1 MGLHVARRDGS
12 LFRHQVRHEREL
24 ADELVGVVGQDQPV
38 VYRPAA
44 FRPRPERA
52 AGACQIALVI
62 AHLDLDAFFAAVE
75 LHRNPGLR
83 GKPVVVGGNPDG
95 RGVVATASYE
105 ARRYGIRSAMSSA
118 EARRRCP
125 QVVFVRPDHRTYR
138 EWSRRVW
145 ALVREM
151 APVVEQVGIDEGYL
165 VLPDGDPREQAEL
178 VQLRRARAHAALVLA
193 RRRHL
198 QGRRQDRLGRP
209 KARRHHG
216 RAAGRGGGVPRPLPV
231 RTLPGVG
238 PKAEVRL
245 VAAGVATIGAL
256 AELDDAGL
264 PSCCPGR
271 VGVELRLRARGIDPR
286 PGERRA
292 RRGHLDLERG
302 DVRRRRARPRGAP
315 RPPAAMA
322 EGMAAALERRGMSA
336 RTVTTKV
343 RYPDFAIATRS
354 QSLRGRHRRRRR
366 RSATWRAAC
375 STARYATGRDRS
387 AWWAWG
393 CPGSTG
399 TGSSRCR

>member
-1 MGLHVARRDGS
+1 
-12 LFRHQVRHEREL
+12 
-24 ADELVGVVGQDQPV
+24 
-38 VYRPAA
+38 
-44 FRPRPERA
+44 
-52 AGACQIALVI
+52 VI

-125 QVVFVRPDHRTYR
+125 EVIFVRPDHRAYR
-138 EWSRRVW
+138 EWSGRVW
-145 ALVREM
+145 SLVRDM

-178 VQLRRARAHAALVLA
+178 VQLAVRERMRLSCSLGVATCKVVAKVASDARKPGGITVV
-193 RRRHL
+193 
-198 QGRRQDRLGRP
+198 P
-209 KARRHHG
+209 
-216 RAAGRGGGVPRPLPV
+216 RGGEAAFLAGLAV

-264 PSCCPGR
+264 AELLPGR

-286 PGERRA
+286 PVSGEPVEA
-292 RRGHLDLERG
+292 ISISNEETFDV
-302 DVRRRRARPRGAP
+302 DVRDREELHEHLRR
-315 RPPAAMA
+315 MS
-322 EGMAAALERRGMSA
+322 EGIAAALRRRGMSA

-343 RYPDFAIATRS
+343 RYPDFAVATRS
-354 QSLRGRHRRRRR
+354 HSMAVGIDGAASIGDLACSLLDRALRQRPGPIRLVGVGVSGLDRHRQL
-366 RSATWRAAC
+366 SLPVTGDEPAKPPAT
-375 STARYATGRDRS
+375 
-387 AWWAWG
+387 
-393 CPGSTG
+393 P
-399 TGSSRCR
+399 